1 MKIRRALLSTTQSGL
16 LQRPPFTKFFF
27 TIFGFSNEC
36 SSVRRREFRSSRGM
50 TMPEMII
57 VATILLAVVATAT
70 PRLLQ
75 MRSSYSLQ
83 NSLRMV
89 QVMIQTARFDALSQG
104 VQHQVI
110 LQTTPAPRLQLQ
122 IDAARNPQAPNF
134 VNVGTPVALSQTVQV
149 AKGGNIVCDFSGTI
163 ATTGLDVDAISGESY
178 LSITNGT
185 RVFYVYVSRLGRV
198 RVVKIS

>member
-1 MKIRRALLSTTQSGL
+1 
-16 LQRPPFTKFFF
+16 
-27 TIFGFSNEC
+27 
-36 SSVRRREFRSSRGM
+36 M

-163 ATTGLDVDAISGESY
+163 ATTGLDVDATSGESY